1 MLIMWNQHIASIPTV
16 YSLLVSTNSSA
27 FGSLPLGDGDLPVHP
42 SSVWSLMVA
51 VQYET
56 LQDLS
61 VYSLLTIQRTQYT
74 AYSLNNNCSTTIM
87 S

>member
-27 FGSLPLGDGDLPVHP
+27 FASLPLGDGDLPVHP

-61 VYSLLTIQRTQYT
+61 VYSLLTNKE
-74 AYSLNNNCSTTIM
+74 LNTLQCM
-87 S
+87 FLE